1 LHYICYN
8 EGTKEDFIM
17 STWNLN
23 ALYLGFDDPNFTNDV
38 EKFKVTVEKALAYSH
53 TIDDNDNYRDV
64 LYNLLKL
71 FEELELVAGKVFAYI
86 SLNLSS
92 DTGNV
97 TAQNYRVQLQQYS
110 AKITLLNSKL
120 LKYVAQIP
128 NLDDVINSDEFLKAH
143 SFIIR
148 EQKEFAKHQMEPE
161 LEVLATRMSQNGSSL
176 FNQMQRYLT
185 STAEIEFRGKLLS
198 LSEIRNLAS
207 DSDPE
212 IRKQA
217 YEAELQ
223 IYKKI
228 EDAMSFA
235 INGIKGEVNTLTE
248 MRGFE
253 NVLEEALLKSRL
265 KKETLDSLLEAMR
278 DYLPEFRK
286 YLRRK
291 AEILGHQNGLPWYDL
306 FAPMGAS
313 STKYSIEEAQEFI
326 LNNFA
331 TFSEDLRNL
340 AKRAFEEEWIDYFP
354 RKGKVGGAF
363 CNNLRAIKQSRIL
376 TNFTGSIG
384 DVVTLAHELGHA
396 YHGDQ
401 IFNESILNSAY
412 TMPVAETASTLCETI
427 AKKAAFKAATN
438 DDEKLHILET
448 ELQDST
454 QVIVDIYSRYLFE
467 SNLFEARKSS
477 IPNAKRLN
485 EMMLESQK
493 EAYGDGLDPE
503 YLNSGMWIC
512 KSHYYSGYL
521 SFYNFPYAFGLLFAK
536 GIYAKFL
543 EQGQKF
549 VAQVNKL
556 LRLTGQMTVEDA
568 AKTVGIDVT
577 DPTFWRNGLEVIK
590 EDISYFLKITED
602 KVK

>member
-1 LHYICYN
+1 
-8 EGTKEDFIM
+8 M

>member
-1 LHYICYN
+1 
-8 EGTKEDFIM
+8 M
-17 STWNLN
+17 SNWNLD
-23 ALYLGFDDPNFTNDV
+23 ALYLGFDDPNFTADI
-38 EKFKVTVEKALAYSH
+38 EKFKQTVEKALAYAH
-53 TIDDNDNYRDV
+53 TIDDNKNYRDV

-71 FEELELVAGKVFAYI
+71 TEELELIAGKVFGFI
-86 SLNLSS
+86 SLNLAT

-97 TAQNYRVQLQQYS
+97 VAQNYRVQLQKYFAQ
-110 AKITLLNSKL
+110 TTFLQSKT
-120 LKYVAQIP
+120 LKYISQIP
-128 NLDDVINSDEFLKAH
+128 DLDAVINSDDFLKEH
-143 SFIIR
+143 SFIIK

-161 LEVLATRMSQNGSSL
+161 LEVLATKMSQNGSTL

-185 STAEIEFRGKLLS
+185 STAEIEFRGKKLS
-198 LSEIRNLAS
+198 LSEIRNLAY

-212 IRKQA
+212 VRKEA
-217 YEAELQ
+217 YEAELAL
-223 IYKKI
+223 YKKI
-228 EDAMSFA
+228 EDAVSFA
-235 INGIKGEVNTLTE
+235 LNGIKGEVNTLTE

-253 NVLEEALLKSRL
+253 NPLDDALLKSRMSRD
-265 KKETLDSLLEAMR
+265 TLDSLLEAMK

-306 FAPMGAS
+306 FAPMGS
-313 STKYSIEEAQEFI
+313 SNKKYTIEEAEEFI
-326 LNNFA
+326 LKNFA
-331 TFSEDLRNL
+331 TFSEDLKNL
-340 AKRAFEEEWIDYFP
+340 AERAFREQWIDFYP

-363 CNNLRAIKQSRIL
+363 CSNLPSIKQSRIL
-376 TNFTGSIG
+376 TNYDGAISDII
-384 DVVTLAHELGHA
+384 TLAHELGHA

-401 IFNESILNSAY
+401 IFNESILNSDY

-427 AKKAAFKAATN
+427 AKKAAFKAAET
-438 DDEKLHILET
+438 DDEKLNILET

-467 SNLFEARKSS
+467 TNVFNARKSS
-477 IPNAKRLN
+477 LPNAEKLN
-485 EMMLESQK
+485 EMMLEAQK
-493 EAYGDGLDPE
+493 EAYGDGLDHQ

-543 EQGQKF
+543 EQGPKF
-549 VAQVNKL
+549 VPQVNKL

-577 DPTFWRNGLEVIK
+577 DPTFWRDGLEVIK
-590 EDISYFLKITED
+590 EDINYFLKLTEN
-602 KVK
+602 KIKK

>member
-1 LHYICYN
+1 
-8 EGTKEDFIM
+8 M

-363 CNNLRAIKQSRIL
+363 CSNLTAIKQSRIL

>member
-1 LHYICYN
+1 
-8 EGTKEDFIM
+8 M

-23 ALYLGFDDPNFTNDV
+23 ALYHGFDDPNFTNDV
-38 EKFKVTVEKALAYSH
+38 EKFKETVEKALAYSH

-363 CNNLRAIKQSRIL
+363 CSNLTAIKQSRIL

-493 EAYGDGLDPE
+493 EAYGDGLDPK

>member
-1 LHYICYN
+1 
-8 EGTKEDFIM
+8 M

-38 EKFKVTVEKALAYSH
+38 EKFKETVEKALAYSH

>member
-1 LHYICYN
+1 
-8 EGTKEDFIM
+8 M

-97 TAQNYRVQLQQYS
+97 TAQNYRVQLQHYS

-265 KKETLDSLLEAMR
+265 KKETLDSLLKAMR

-363 CNNLRAIKQSRIL
+363 CSNLTAIKQSRIL

>member
-1 LHYICYN
+1 
-8 EGTKEDFIM
+8 M

-185 STAEIEFRGKLLS
+185 STAEIEFKGKLLS